1 MSHHQHYLRRR
12 GFILIDKLAAN
23 IVDQRRSDLARDLW
37 RGKQRILI
45 AVFNRG
51 QRLPLLRGFNLSP
64 GDLLKREA
72 LIVLQ
77 GKGVHQRVADFQRAG
92 DIGFLA
98 VFRTEFILIIAAER
112 ALFFTIAGR

>member
-51 QRLPLLRGFNLSP
+51 QRLPLLRVLICP

-77 GKGVHQRVADFQRAG
+77 GKGVHQRVADFQRAATLG
-92 DIGFLA
+92 SLPFS
-98 VFRTEFILIIAAER
+98 
-112 ALFFTIAGR
+112 ALNLF